1 MRSTPSAALIYWQ
14 PVMRSTP
21 APPAAVIS
29 PPGPADIVSSSPL
42 LLPSPSRHA
51 PVPPEAYPPA
61 VGYPRAGLPLKLSQ
75 LGDRHLSTWN
85 LDSSSA
91 KHPPLN
97 VAIALP
103 ILQVEKPPRR
113 GQDTCPESESP
124 KLERSGAIRTWW
136 PPSRQLKGPRR
147 NYRELLV
154 YPSRSSVY
162 KISVPWYQWLQA
174 ASDGDP
180 GLLGKLIF
188 LAARTSKSHS
198 KAKIIYLESRQNQEL
213 LLPVGLTKPLVFPR
227 LRGALLKVKV
237 KVIFTS
243 YMALPTHDLSC
254 TLVTL
259 RPDSQSCGFHGP
271 EKEKREEVWV
281 RSSVSQGFQQGG
293 MQMCTFAEREQEPE
307 KQEGASL
314 RWVSSAPLKTPAGLR
329 PTCGA
334 EGARMLLLGPPIE
347 ESLAADG
354 GGSPGQ
360 WEQERPMGR
369 LWDLYGSERAE
380 FPRTSPCPTELG
392 PQREE
397 DKMLCGLVPCAHMRS
412 EKPAA
417 NSLYCLK
424 PLRGAIV

>member
-1 MRSTPSAALIYWQ
+1 MLHRTTLLPRELEDPALIYWQ

-61 VGYPRAGLPLKLSQ
+61 VGYPRAATVDEAPKREVNGTCDLRDKKNQREQKLLLP
-75 LGDRHLSTWN
+75 
-85 LDSSSA
+85 
-91 KHPPLN
+91 
-97 VAIALP
+97 AL
-103 ILQVEKPPRR
+103 ITFLLVPRR
-113 GQDTCPESESP
+113 GPTVKDSW
-124 KLERSGAIRTWW
+124 R
-136 PPSRQLKGPRR
+136 PR
-147 NYRELLV
+147 
-154 YPSRSSVY
+154 
-162 KISVPWYQWLQA
+162 ISVPWYQWLQA

-281 RSSVSQGFQQGG
+281 RSSVNQGFQQGG

-314 RWVSSAPLKTPAGLR
+314 RWLYLVGSEGIYIMDLDKGLVSPLTLCPVPFTPPYPPPPAGSGQNLELFLSRWSPSESGLGQTVSGKCSPSSAFTSRNPNGSLLKQLILMPQLQR
-329 PTCGA
+329 V
-334 EGARMLLLGPPIE
+334 EIPPICVKVRR
-347 ESLAADG
+347 LMTQVKINDNDRVIKRAVGRKKKAPGVKTDA
-354 GGSPGQ
+354 GGS
-360 WEQERPMGR
+360 
-369 LWDLYGSERAE
+369 
-380 FPRTSPCPTELG
+380 
-392 PQREE
+392 
-397 DKMLCGLVPCAHMRS
+397 
-412 EKPAA
+412 
-417 NSLYCLK
+417 
-424 PLRGAIV
+424 